1 MTAIR
6 RDPTYPNVL
15 RRPNGRWI
23 SIGNDPAHPWVLLD
37 NDLHEP
43 VIRCATRDE
52 CREYRRAGGGKIV
65 HVLFEERMTA

>member
-1 MTAIR
+1 MKPR
-6 RDPTYPNVL
+6 RDARGHFLPAL
-15 RRPNGRWI
+15 KC
-23 SIGNDPAHPWVLLD
+23 DPAHPWVLLD